1 MNIDGIQQTPPKK
14 PTPRL
19 GLRISSRQAVTG
31 LTAPQTGEAII
42 REIRPSVSAHP
53 AVSGLAQTLTGTLIL
68 APLAWLLLAPLFVM
82 KYLPFVSRR
91 YTLTNRR
98 LMIQCGL
105 KPCPIQ
111 EIALAD
117 IDEVRVIP
125 ASNNAFY
132 RSGTLEILS
141 HDKVVMHLPGVA
153 QPEGFRHAI
162 LNAYRAWSP
171 NHANLPFIPA
181 SAKSGGA

>member
-1 MNIDGIQQTPPKK
+1 MNTDGIPQTTPAK

-19 GLRISSRQAVTG
+19 GARLSSRQAVTG
-31 LTAPQTGEAII
+31 LTPPQTGEAII

-53 AVSGLAQTLTGTLIL
+53 AVSGLAQKLTDTMIL
-68 APLAWLLLAPLFVM
+68 APLAWLMLAPLFAL
-82 KYLPFVSRR
+82 KYSPFVSRR

-98 LMIQCGL
+98 LMIQRGL
-105 KPCPIQ
+105 KPRPIQ
-111 EIALAD
+111 EIPLAD

-141 HDKVVMHLPGVA
+141 HGKVVMQLPGVA

-181 SAKSGGA
+181 SAKPGGA